1 MAILEI
7 GRDGHPAR
15 NFRNGRFLK
24 GIIPHNKGKKW
35 SEYLDPATA
44 ERCLRA
50 GLKNLHGRMDIGGWN
65 KRPVMAILDDG
76 RYFWFESATAAAAA
90 TNLNRR
96 NISACCAGKRNRCGR
111 FRWFFFDDENWTR
124 LIKK

>member
-7 GRDGHPAR
+7 GRTGHLAR
-15 NFRNGRFLK
+15 NPRNGRFLK
-24 GIIPHNKGKKW
+24 GVIPFNKGKKW

-65 KRPVMAILDDG
+65 KRPVMAILDG
-76 RYFWFESATAAAAA
+76 RSGHSSQPAEYLGLLCRQAEPLRT
-90 TNLNRR
+90 LPLVLLR
-96 NISACCAGKRNRCGR
+96 
-111 FRWFFFDDENWTR
+111 
-124 LIKK
+124 